1 MATLHQQI
9 AEKFL
14 QRFAETK
21 TVDAGKIEKL
31 RALLADSKKLK
42 ADEFV
47 KIFSQ
52 SEGGD
57 IK

>member
-14 QRFAETK
+14 AKLADTK

-31 RALLADSKKLK
+31 RILLADSKKLK